1 MAEVKRNILVVDDEE
16 VIRNICLRSLEKK
29 GYNVGLAENGIN
41 ALDRIREGI
50 YEIVFT
56 DIKMPMMDGMELLE
70 TIKRDFPHLEVVV
83 MTAFATIESAIDAM
97 KKGAYDFILKPIK
110 PDQIRVVADKCIEK
124 VQLGKENKALR
135 LANQKLL
142 DLQEMKDKFMAI
154 TSHELRT
161 PVSHLKG
168 YLGIINDEYFQ
179 QLSASEKDQCMQI
192 ILNAANDLEEI
203 VTKMHNLS
211 QSENGKLNLKAEP
224 VEINGLINQ
233 IVQDYKLITKKREQ
247 LLEFK
252 SSEDD
257 LSVYV
262 DQSQI
267 KSVLHD
273 LLQNAIKF
281 TLDGGKIQV
290 TTGVEGEYCVISVRD
305 NGIGIDPAEQG
316 KIFEKFFEIQ
326 NSDYHSSSKD
336 KFMGGG
342 LGIGLTSVRAIV
354 EAHGGG
360 VKVKSEKDKGSEFL
374 VYLPLDQDL
383 SNSKKRLF
391 KK

>member
-252 SSEDD
+252 SATDD

-290 TTGVEGEYCVISVRD
+290 TTEVEGEYCVISVRD

-326 NSDYHSSSKD
+326 DSNYHSSSKD

-374 VYLPLDQDL
+374 VYLPLVQDL
-383 SNSKKRLF
+383 SN
-391 KK
+391 

>member
-1 MAEVKRNILVVDDEE
+1 MLEVKKNILIVDDEE
-16 VIRNICLRSLEKK
+16 VIRNICFRSLEKK
-29 GYNVGLAENGIN
+29 GYHVGLAENGID
-41 ALDRIREGI
+41 ALDHIREGI

-56 DIKMPMMDGMELLE
+56 DIKMPMMDGLELLQA
-70 TIKRDFPHLEVVV
+70 IKRDFPHLEVVI

-110 PDQIRVVADKCIEK
+110 PDQIRVVADRCLEK

-135 LANQKLL
+135 FANQKLVE
-142 DLQEMKDKFMAI
+142 LQEMKDKFVAI

-168 YLGIINDEYFQ
+168 YLGIINDEEGQ
-179 QLSASEKDQCMQI
+179 QLSASERDQCMEI
-192 ILNAANDLEEI
+192 ILNAVDELEEI

-211 QSENGKLNLKAEP
+211 HSENGKLNLKTEP
-224 VEINGLINQ
+224 VEINGLIKQ
-233 IVQDYKLITKKREQ
+233 IVQEYKHFTIKREQ

-252 SSEDD
+252 SAMTG
-257 LSVYV
+257 LSIHV

-267 KSVLHD
+267 KSVLRE

-281 TLDGGKIQV
+281 TQDGGEIKV
-290 TTGVEGEYCVISVRD
+290 STEVEGEYCVINVRD
-305 NGIGIDPAEQG
+305 NGIGIELSDQG

-326 NSDYHSSSKD
+326 DSNYHSSSKN

-342 LGIGLTSVRAIV
+342 LGLGLTSVRAIV

-360 VKVKSEKDKGSEFL
+360 VKVKSEKDKGSEFI
-374 VYLPLDQDL
+374 VYLPLEQDTL
-383 SNSKKRLF
+383 N
-391 KK
+391 

>member
-135 LANQKLL
+135 LANQKLV

-203 VTKMHNLS
+203 VTNMHNLS
-211 QSENGKLNLKAEP
+211 HSENGKLNLKAEP

-252 SSEDD
+252 SAADD

-290 TTGVEGEYCVISVRD
+290 TTEVEGEYCVISVRD

-326 NSDYHSSSKD
+326 NSNYHSSSKD

-383 SNSKKRLF
+383 SN
-391 KK
+391 

>member
-110 PDQIRVVADKCIEK
+110 PDQIRVVAEKCIEK

-290 TTGVEGEYCVISVRD
+290 TTEVEGEYCVISVRD

-374 VYLPLDQDL
+374 VYLPLVQDL
-383 SNSKKRLF
+383 SN
-391 KK
+391 

>member
-1 MAEVKRNILVVDDEE
+1 MLEVKKNILIVDDEE
-16 VIRNICLRSLEKK
+16 VIRNICFRSLEKK
-29 GYNVGLAENGIN
+29 GYHVGLAENGID
-41 ALDRIREGI
+41 ALDHIREGI

-56 DIKMPMMDGMELLE
+56 DIKMPMMDGLELLQA
-70 TIKRDFPHLEVVV
+70 IKRDFPHLEVVI

-110 PDQIRVVADKCIEK
+110 PDQIRVVADRCLEK

-135 LANQKLL
+135 VANQKLVE
-142 DLQEMKDKFMAI
+142 LQEMKDKFVAI

-168 YLGIINDEYFQ
+168 YLGIINDEEGQ
-179 QLSASEKDQCMQI
+179 QLSTSERDQCMEI
-192 ILNAANDLEEI
+192 ILNAVDELEEI

-211 QSENGKLNLKAEP
+211 HSENGKLNLKTEP
-224 VEINGLINQ
+224 VEINGLIKQ
-233 IVQDYKLITKKREQ
+233 IVQEYKHFTIKREQ

-252 SSEDD
+252 SAMPG
-257 LSVYV
+257 LSIHV

-267 KSVLHD
+267 KSVLRE

-281 TLDGGKIQV
+281 TQDGGEIKV
-290 TTGVEGEYCVISVRD
+290 STEVEGEYCVINVRD
-305 NGIGIDPAEQG
+305 SGIGIELSDQG

-326 NSDYHSSSKD
+326 DSNYHSSSKN

-342 LGIGLTSVRAIV
+342 LGLGLTSVRAIV

-360 VKVKSEKDKGSEFL
+360 VKVKSEKDKGSEFI
-374 VYLPLDQDL
+374 VYLPLEQDTL
-383 SNSKKRLF
+383 N
-391 KK
+391 

>member
-1 MAEVKRNILVVDDEE
+1 
-16 VIRNICLRSLEKK
+16 
-29 GYNVGLAENGIN
+29 
-41 ALDRIREGI
+41 
-50 YEIVFT
+50 
-56 DIKMPMMDGMELLE
+56 
-70 TIKRDFPHLEVVV
+70 
-83 MTAFATIESAIDAM
+83 
-97 KKGAYDFILKPIK
+97 
-110 PDQIRVVADKCIEK
+110 
-124 VQLGKENKALR
+124 
-135 LANQKLL
+135 
-142 DLQEMKDKFMAI
+142 
-154 TSHELRT
+154 
-161 PVSHLKG
+161 
-168 YLGIINDEYFQ
+168 
-179 QLSASEKDQCMQI
+179 MQI

-290 TTGVEGEYCVISVRD
+290 TTEVEGEYCVISVRD

-326 NSDYHSSSKD
+326 DSNYHSSSKD

-342 LGIGLTSVRAIV
+342 LGLGLTSVRAIV

-383 SNSKKRLF
+383 SN
-391 KK
+391 

>member
-290 TTGVEGEYCVISVRD
+290 TTEVEGEYCVISVRD

-326 NSDYHSSSKD
+326 DSNYHSSSKD

-342 LGIGLTSVRAIV
+342 LGLGLTSVRAIV

-360 VKVKSEKDKGSEFL
+360 VKVKSEKDKGAEFL

-383 SNSKKRLF
+383 SN
-391 KK
+391 

>member
-1 MAEVKRNILVVDDEE
+1 MLEVKKNILIVDDEE
-16 VIRNICLRSLEKK
+16 VIRDICFRSLEKK
-29 GYNVGLAENGIN
+29 GYHVGLAENGID
-41 ALDRIREGI
+41 ALDHIREGI

-56 DIKMPMMDGMELLE
+56 DIKMPMMDGLELLQA
-70 TIKRDFPHLEVVV
+70 IKRDFPHLEVVI

-110 PDQIRVVADKCIEK
+110 PDQIRVVADRCLEK

-135 LANQKLL
+135 VANQKLVE
-142 DLQEMKDKFMAI
+142 LQEMKDKFVAI

-168 YLGIINDEYFQ
+168 YLGIINDEDGH
-179 QLSASEKDQCMQI
+179 QLAASERYQCMEI
-192 ILNAANDLEEI
+192 ILNAVNELEEI

-211 QSENGKLNLKAEP
+211 HSENGKLNLKTEP
-224 VEINGLINQ
+224 VEINGLIKQ
-233 IVQDYKLITKKREQ
+233 IVQEYKHFTIKREQ

-252 SSEDD
+252 SAMTG
-257 LSVYV
+257 LSIHV

-267 KSVLHD
+267 KSVLRE

-281 TLDGGKIQV
+281 TQDGGEIKV
-290 TTGVEGEYCVISVRD
+290 STEVEGEYCVIDVRD
-305 NGIGIDPAEQG
+305 NGIGIELSDQG

-326 NSDYHSSSKD
+326 DSNYHSSSKN

-342 LGIGLTSVRAIV
+342 LGLGLTSVRAIV

-360 VKVKSEKDKGSEFL
+360 VKVKSEKDKGSEFI
-374 VYLPLDQDL
+374 VYLPLEQDT
-383 SNSKKRLF
+383 SN
-391 KK
+391 

>member
-1 MAEVKRNILVVDDEE
+1 MLEVKKNILIVDDEE
-16 VIRNICLRSLEKK
+16 VIRNICFRSLEKK
-29 GYNVGLAENGIN
+29 GYHVGLAENGID
-41 ALDRIREGI
+41 ALDHIREGI

-56 DIKMPMMDGMELLE
+56 DIKMPMMDGLELLQA
-70 TIKRDFPHLEVVV
+70 IKRDFPHLEVVI

-110 PDQIRVVADKCIEK
+110 PDQIRVVADRCLEK

-135 LANQKLL
+135 VANQKLVE
-142 DLQEMKDKFMAI
+142 LQEMKDKFMAI

-168 YLGIINDEYFQ
+168 YLGIINDEEGQ
-179 QLSASEKDQCMQI
+179 QLSASERDQCMEI
-192 ILNAANDLEEI
+192 ILNAVDELEEI
-203 VTKMHNLS
+203 VTKMHNLDD
-211 QSENGKLNLKAEP
+211 SENGKLNLKTEP
-224 VEINGLINQ
+224 VEINGLIKQ
-233 IVQDYKLITKKREQ
+233 IVQEYKHFTIKREQ

-252 SSEDD
+252 SAMTG
-257 LSVYV
+257 LSIHV

-267 KSVLHD
+267 KSVLRE

-281 TLDGGKIQV
+281 TQDGGEIKV
-290 TTGVEGEYCVISVRD
+290 STEVEGEYCVINVRD
-305 NGIGIDPAEQG
+305 NGIGIELSDQG

-326 NSDYHSSSKD
+326 DSNYHSSSKN

-342 LGIGLTSVRAIV
+342 LGLGLTSVRAIV

-360 VKVKSEKDKGSEFL
+360 VKVKSEKDKGSEFI
-374 VYLPLDQDL
+374 VYLPLEQDTL
-383 SNSKKRLF
+383 N
-391 KK
+391 

>member
-1 MAEVKRNILVVDDEE
+1 MAEVKGNILVVDDEE

-252 SSEDD
+252 SAADD

>member
-135 LANQKLL
+135 LANQKLV

-247 LLEFK
+247 HLEFK
-252 SSEDD
+252 SAADG

-290 TTGVEGEYCVISVRD
+290 TTEAEGEYCVISVRD

-326 NSDYHSSSKD
+326 NSNYHSSSKD

-383 SNSKKRLF
+383 SN
-391 KK
+391 

>member
-1 MAEVKRNILVVDDEE
+1 MLEVKKNILIVDDEE
-16 VIRNICLRSLEKK
+16 VIRNICFRSLEKK
-29 GYNVGLAENGIN
+29 GYHVGLAENGID
-41 ALDRIREGI
+41 ALDHIREGI

-56 DIKMPMMDGMELLE
+56 DIKMPMMDGLELLQA
-70 TIKRDFPHLEVVV
+70 IKRDFPHLEVVI

-110 PDQIRVVADKCIEK
+110 PDQIRVVADRCLEK

-135 LANQKLL
+135 VANQKLVE
-142 DLQEMKDKFMAI
+142 LQEMKDKFMAI

-168 YLGIINDEYFQ
+168 YLGIINDEEGQ
-179 QLSASEKDQCMQI
+179 QLSASERDQCMEI
-192 ILNAANDLEEI
+192 ILNAVDELEEI
-203 VTKMHNLS
+203 VTKMHNLDD
-211 QSENGKLNLKAEP
+211 SENGKLNLKTEP
-224 VEINGLINQ
+224 VEINGLIKQ
-233 IVQDYKLITKKREQ
+233 IVQEYKHFTIKREQ

-252 SSEDD
+252 SAMPG
-257 LSVYV
+257 LSIHV

-267 KSVLHD
+267 KSVLRE

-281 TLDGGKIQV
+281 TQDGGEIKV
-290 TTGVEGEYCVISVRD
+290 STEVEGEYCVINVRD
-305 NGIGIDPAEQG
+305 NGIGIELSDQG

-326 NSDYHSSSKD
+326 DSNYHSSSKN

-342 LGIGLTSVRAIV
+342 LGLGLTSVRAIV

-360 VKVKSEKDKGSEFL
+360 VKVKSEKDKGSEFI
-374 VYLPLDQDL
+374 VYLPLEQDIL
-383 SNSKKRLF
+383 N
-391 KK
+391 

>member
-1 MAEVKRNILVVDDEE
+1 MLEVKKNILIVDDEE
-16 VIRNICLRSLEKK
+16 VIRNICFRSLEKK
-29 GYNVGLAENGIN
+29 GYHVGLAENGID
-41 ALDRIREGI
+41 ALDHIREGI

-56 DIKMPMMDGMELLE
+56 DIKMPMMDGLELLQA
-70 TIKRDFPHLEVVV
+70 IKRDFPHLEVVI

-110 PDQIRVVADKCIEK
+110 PDQIRVVADRCLEK

-135 LANQKLL
+135 VANQKLVE
-142 DLQEMKDKFMAI
+142 LQEMKDKFVAI

-168 YLGIINDEYFQ
+168 YLGIINDEEGQ
-179 QLSASEKDQCMQI
+179 QLSASERDQCMEI
-192 ILNAANDLEEI
+192 ILNAVDELEEI

-211 QSENGKLNLKAEP
+211 HSENGKLNLKTEP
-224 VEINGLINQ
+224 VEINGLIKQ
-233 IVQDYKLITKKREQ
+233 IVQEYKHFTIKREQ

-252 SSEDD
+252 SAMPG
-257 LSVYV
+257 LSIHV

-267 KSVLHD
+267 KSVLRE

-281 TLDGGKIQV
+281 TQDGGEIKV
-290 TTGVEGEYCVISVRD
+290 STEVEGEYCVINVRD
-305 NGIGIDPAEQG
+305 NGIGIELSDQG

-326 NSDYHSSSKD
+326 DSNYHSSSKN

-342 LGIGLTSVRAIV
+342 LGLGLTSVRAIV

-360 VKVKSEKDKGSEFL
+360 VKVKSEKDKGSEFI
-374 VYLPLDQDL
+374 VYLPLEQDIL
-383 SNSKKRLF
+383 N
-391 KK
+391 

>member
-252 SSEDD
+252 SAADD

-290 TTGVEGEYCVISVRD
+290 TTEVEGEYCVISVRD

-383 SNSKKRLF
+383 SN
-391 KK
+391 

>member
-29 GYNVGLAENGIN
+29 GYNVGLAENGID

-135 LANQKLL
+135 LANQKLV

-179 QLSASEKDQCMQI
+179 QLSESEKDQCMQI

-252 SSEDD
+252 SAADG

-290 TTGVEGEYCVISVRD
+290 TTEVEGEYCVISVRD

-326 NSDYHSSSKD
+326 DSNYHSSSKD

-374 VYLPLDQDL
+374 VYLPLDKDL
-383 SNSKKRLF
+383 SN
-391 KK
+391 

>member
-1 MAEVKRNILVVDDEE
+1 VDDEE
-16 VIRNICLRSLEKK
+16 VIRNICFRSLEKK
-29 GYNVGLAENGIN
+29 GYHVGLAENGID
-41 ALDRIREGI
+41 ALDHIREGI

-56 DIKMPMMDGMELLE
+56 DIKMPMMDGLELLQA
-70 TIKRDFPHLEVVV
+70 IKRDFPHLEVVI

-110 PDQIRVVADKCIEK
+110 PDQIRVVADRCLEK

-135 LANQKLL
+135 VANQKLVE
-142 DLQEMKDKFMAI
+142 LQEMKDKFMAI

-168 YLGIINDEYFQ
+168 YLGIINDEDGH
-179 QLSASEKDQCMQI
+179 QLAASERYQCMEI
-192 ILNAANDLEEI
+192 ILNAVNELEEI

-211 QSENGKLNLKAEP
+211 HSENGKLNLKTEP
-224 VEINGLINQ
+224 VEINGLIKQ
-233 IVQDYKLITKKREQ
+233 IVQEYKHFTIKREQ

-252 SSEDD
+252 SAATG
-257 LSVYV
+257 LSIHV

-267 KSVLHD
+267 KSVLRE

-281 TLDGGKIQV
+281 TQDGGEIKV
-290 TTGVEGEYCVISVRD
+290 STEVEGEYCVIDVRD
-305 NGIGIDPAEQG
+305 NGIGIELSDQG

-326 NSDYHSSSKD
+326 DSNYHSSSKN

-342 LGIGLTSVRAIV
+342 LGLGLTSVRAIV

-360 VKVKSEKDKGSEFL
+360 VKVKSEKDKGSEFI
-374 VYLPLDQDL
+374 VYLPLEQDT
-383 SNSKKRLF
+383 SN
-391 KK
+391 

>member
-110 PDQIRVVADKCIEK
+110 PDQIRVVAEKCIEK

-203 VTKMHNLS
+203 VTKMHNLG

-233 IVQDYKLITKKREQ
+233 IVQDYKLITKKRGQ

-252 SSEDD
+252 SAADG

-290 TTGVEGEYCVISVRD
+290 TTEVEGDYCVISVRD

-326 NSDYHSSSKD
+326 DSNYHSSSKD

-374 VYLPLDQDL
+374 VYLPLVQDL
-383 SNSKKRLF
+383 SN
-391 KK
+391 

>member
-1 MAEVKRNILVVDDEE
+1 MLEVKKNILIVDDEE
-16 VIRNICLRSLEKK
+16 VIRDICFRSLEKK
-29 GYNVGLAENGIN
+29 GYHVGLAENGID
-41 ALDRIREGI
+41 ALDHIREGI

-56 DIKMPMMDGMELLE
+56 DIKMPMMDGLELLQA
-70 TIKRDFPHLEVVV
+70 IKRDFPHLEVVI

-110 PDQIRVVADKCIEK
+110 PDQIRVVADRCLEK

-135 LANQKLL
+135 VANQKLVE
-142 DLQEMKDKFMAI
+142 LQEMKDKFVAI

-168 YLGIINDEYFQ
+168 YLGIINDEEGQ
-179 QLSASEKDQCMQI
+179 QLSASERDQCMEI
-192 ILNAANDLEEI
+192 ILNAVDELEEI

-211 QSENGKLNLKAEP
+211 HSENGKLNLKTEP
-224 VEINGLINQ
+224 VEINGLIKQ
-233 IVQDYKLITKKREQ
+233 IVQEYKHFTIKREQ

-252 SSEDD
+252 SAMTG
-257 LSVYV
+257 LSIHV

-267 KSVLHD
+267 KSVLRE

-281 TLDGGKIQV
+281 TQDGGEIKV
-290 TTGVEGEYCVISVRD
+290 STEVEGEYCVINVRD
-305 NGIGIDPAEQG
+305 NGIGIELSDQG

-326 NSDYHSSSKD
+326 DSNYHSSSKN

-342 LGIGLTSVRAIV
+342 LGLGLTSVRAIV

-360 VKVKSEKDKGSEFL
+360 VKVKSEKDKGSEFI
-374 VYLPLDQDL
+374 VYLPLEQDIL
-383 SNSKKRLF
+383 N
-391 KK
+391 

>member
-1 MAEVKRNILVVDDEE
+1 MLEVKKNILIVDDEE
-16 VIRNICLRSLEKK
+16 VIRNICFRSLEKK
-29 GYNVGLAENGIN
+29 GYHVGLAENGID
-41 ALDRIREGI
+41 ALDHIREGI

-56 DIKMPMMDGMELLE
+56 DIKMPMMDGLELLQA
-70 TIKRDFPHLEVVV
+70 IKRDFPHLEVVI

-110 PDQIRVVADKCIEK
+110 PDQIRVVADRCLEK

-135 LANQKLL
+135 FANQKLVE
-142 DLQEMKDKFMAI
+142 LQEMKDKFVAI

-168 YLGIINDEYFQ
+168 YLGIINDEEGQ
-179 QLSASEKDQCMQI
+179 QLSASERDQCMEI
-192 ILNAANDLEEI
+192 ILNAVDELEEI

-211 QSENGKLNLKAEP
+211 NSENGKLNLKTEP
-224 VEINGLINQ
+224 VEINGLIKQ
-233 IVQDYKLITKKREQ
+233 IVQEYKHFTIKREQ

-252 SSEDD
+252 SAMTG
-257 LSVYV
+257 LSIHV

-267 KSVLHD
+267 KSVLRE

-281 TLDGGKIQV
+281 TQDGGEIKV
-290 TTGVEGEYCVISVRD
+290 STEVEGEYCVINVRD
-305 NGIGIDPAEQG
+305 NGIGIELSDQG

-326 NSDYHSSSKD
+326 DSNYHSSSKN

-342 LGIGLTSVRAIV
+342 LGLGLTSVRAIV

-360 VKVKSEKDKGSEFL
+360 VKVKSEKDKGSEFI
-374 VYLPLDQDL
+374 VYLPLEQDTL
-383 SNSKKRLF
+383 N
-391 KK
+391 

>member
-29 GYNVGLAENGIN
+29 GYNVRLAKNGIN

-135 LANQKLL
+135 LANQKLV

-252 SSEDD
+252 SAADG

-290 TTGVEGEYCVISVRD
+290 TTEAEGEYCVISVRD

-326 NSDYHSSSKD
+326 DSNYHSSSKD

-383 SNSKKRLF
+383 SN
-391 KK
+391 

>member
-1 MAEVKRNILVVDDEE
+1 MLEVKKNILIVDDEE
-16 VIRNICLRSLEKK
+16 VIRNICFRSLEKK
-29 GYNVGLAENGIN
+29 GYHVGLAENGID
-41 ALDRIREGI
+41 ALDHIREGI

-56 DIKMPMMDGMELLE
+56 DIKMPMMDGLELLQA
-70 TIKRDFPHLEVVV
+70 IKRDFPHLEVVI

-110 PDQIRVVADKCIEK
+110 PDQIRVVADRCLEK

-135 LANQKLL
+135 VANQKLVE
-142 DLQEMKDKFMAI
+142 LQEMKDKFVAI

-168 YLGIINDEYFQ
+168 YLGIINDEEGQ
-179 QLSASEKDQCMQI
+179 QLSASERDQCMEI
-192 ILNAANDLEEI
+192 ILNAVDELEEI

-211 QSENGKLNLKAEP
+211 NSENGKLNLKTEP
-224 VEINGLINQ
+224 VEINGLIKQ
-233 IVQDYKLITKKREQ
+233 IVQEYKHFTIKREQ

-252 SSEDD
+252 SAMTG
-257 LSVYV
+257 LSIHV

-267 KSVLHD
+267 KSVLRE

-281 TLDGGKIQV
+281 TQDGGEIKV
-290 TTGVEGEYCVISVRD
+290 STEVEGEYCVINVRD
-305 NGIGIDPAEQG
+305 NGIGIELSDQG

-326 NSDYHSSSKD
+326 DSNYHSSSKN

-342 LGIGLTSVRAIV
+342 LGLGLTSVRAIV

-360 VKVKSEKDKGSEFL
+360 VKVKSEKDKGSEFI
-374 VYLPLDQDL
+374 VYLPLEQDTL
-383 SNSKKRLF
+383 N
-391 KK
+391 

>member
-252 SSEDD
+252 SATDD

-290 TTGVEGEYCVISVRD
+290 TTEVEGEYCVISVRD

-374 VYLPLDQDL
+374 VYLPLVQDL
-383 SNSKKRLF
+383 SN
-391 KK
+391 

>member
-29 GYNVGLAENGIN
+29 DYNVGLAENGIN

-70 TIKRDFPHLEVVV
+70 IIKRDFPHLEVVV

-124 VQLGKENKALR
+124 VQLGKENQALR
-135 LANQKLL
+135 LANQKLV

-233 IVQDYKLITKKREQ
+233 VVQDYKLITKKREQ

-252 SSEDD
+252 SAADS

-290 TTGVEGEYCVISVRD
+290 TTEVEGEYCVISVRD

-326 NSDYHSSSKD
+326 NSNYHSSSKD

-383 SNSKKRLF
+383 SN
-391 KK
+391 

>member
-1 MAEVKRNILVVDDEE
+1 MLEVKKNILIVDDEE
-16 VIRNICLRSLEKK
+16 VIRDICFRSLEKK
-29 GYNVGLAENGIN
+29 GYHVGLAENGID
-41 ALDRIREGI
+41 ALDHIREGI

-56 DIKMPMMDGMELLE
+56 DIKMPMMDGLELLQA
-70 TIKRDFPHLEVVV
+70 IKRDFPHLEVVI

-110 PDQIRVVADKCIEK
+110 PDQIRVVADRCLEK

-135 LANQKLL
+135 FANQKLVE
-142 DLQEMKDKFMAI
+142 LQEMKDKFVAI

-168 YLGIINDEYFQ
+168 YLGIINDEEGQ
-179 QLSASEKDQCMQI
+179 QLSASERDQCMEI
-192 ILNAANDLEEI
+192 ILNAVDELEEI

-211 QSENGKLNLKAEP
+211 NSENGKLNLKTEP
-224 VEINGLINQ
+224 VEINGLIKQ
-233 IVQDYKLITKKREQ
+233 IVQEYKHFTIKREQ

-252 SSEDD
+252 SAMTG
-257 LSVYV
+257 LSIHV

-267 KSVLHD
+267 KSVLRE

-281 TLDGGKIQV
+281 TQDGGEIKV
-290 TTGVEGEYCVISVRD
+290 STEVEGEYCVINVRD
-305 NGIGIDPAEQG
+305 NGIGIELSDQG

-326 NSDYHSSSKD
+326 DSNYHSSSKN

-342 LGIGLTSVRAIV
+342 LGLGLTSVRAIV

-360 VKVKSEKDKGSEFL
+360 VKVKSEKDKGSEFI
-374 VYLPLDQDL
+374 VYLPLEQDTL
-383 SNSKKRLF
+383 N
-391 KK
+391 

>member
-135 LANQKLL
+135 LANQKLI

-211 QSENGKLNLKAEP
+211 QSENGKLNLKAAP
-224 VEINGLINQ
+224 VEINGLIDQ
-233 IVQDYKLITKKREQ
+233 IVQDYKLITKKRGQ
-247 LLEFK
+247 ILEFK
-252 SSEDD
+252 SAANG

-262 DQSQI
+262 DPSQI

-290 TTGVEGEYCVISVRD
+290 TTEVEGEYCVISVRD

-326 NSDYHSSSKD
+326 NSNYHSSSKD

-383 SNSKKRLF
+383 SN
-391 KK
+391 

>member
-252 SSEDD
+252 SSADD

>member
-97 KKGAYDFILKPIK
+97 KKCAYDFILNPIK
-110 PDQIRVVADKCIEK
+110 PDQIRVVAEKCIEK

-252 SSEDD
+252 SATDD

-374 VYLPLDQDL
+374 VYLPLVQDL
-383 SNSKKRLF
+383 SN
-391 KK
+391 

>member
-110 PDQIRVVADKCIEK
+110 PDQIRVVAEKCIEK

-290 TTGVEGEYCVISVRD
+290 TTEVEGEYCVISVRD

-326 NSDYHSSSKD
+326 DSNYHSSSKD

-342 LGIGLTSVRAIV
+342 LGLGLTSVRAIV

-383 SNSKKRLF
+383 SN
-391 KK
+391 

>member
-290 TTGVEGEYCVISVRD
+290 TTEVEGEYCVISVRD

-326 NSDYHSSSKD
+326 DSNYHSSSKD

-342 LGIGLTSVRAIV
+342 LGLGLTSVRAIV

>member
-252 SSEDD
+252 SATDD

-374 VYLPLDQDL
+374 VYLPLVQDL
-383 SNSKKRLF
+383 SN
-391 KK
+391 